1 MSALEGVNMEN
12 KSAVLVTSVVVA
24 VLVSISACQPGDKPS
39 TSTQESKL
47 AGAPKSDVPSAADL
61 PLSKFRH
68 GDEYTALSNRAT
80 SAKANECLA
89 EQKLDKVFDASPV
102 TVPPTNFLAAIGV
115 VDEANSPNYGVPQ
128 GEVRLSERHDP
139 LEYERWGLPQPVVD
153 AIVGTQEKRG
163 CLTQAAKAVHVEAVA
178 PTESTIPKEDRMLLT
193 QVFEK
198 ADMAALKAPE
208 VVSASAA
215 WVKCVDEAGFRAE
228 TPVAGVV
235 ARKSHKQGES
245 LSSSDRADALRV
257 DVGCK
262 RSSGLAAKFVQAL
275 KVEQQKIWESDSA
288 RIVKVFE
295 AEKKQM
301 VAMAKI
307 AGQK

>member
-1 MSALEGVNMEN
+1 MLDA
-12 KSAVLVTSVVVA
+12 KTVLVTSA
-24 VLVSISACQPGDKPS
+24 VLTGLVFVSACKP
-39 TSTQESKL
+39 
-47 AGAPKSDVPSAADL
+47 ADVPSAGAPQSTQSGASAPSVTIDGADL

-139 LEYERWGLPQPVVD
+139 LEYERWGLPRPVVD

-178 PTESTIPKEDRMLLT
+178 PTESSIPKEDRMLLT

-245 LSSSDRADALRV
+245 LSSSDRAAALRV

-262 RSSGLAAKFVQAL
+262 QSSGLTAKFAQAL
-275 KVEQQKIWESDSA
+275 KAEQQKIWESDSA
-288 RIVKVFE
+288 RISKVFE

-301 VAMAKI
+301 AAMAKI